1 MKMNLDR
8 AMIIRIAACGAAAC
22 LLLVAANR
30 AAADQWFD
38 LNDKALS
45 VLDYDG
51 QSLPTT
57 IDALKQQFP
66 AATRDEDRSND
77 EARIECYAVENLPTV
92 NVARFYFC
100 DRRLY
105 QFEARF
111 DQSRIVQQGGS
122 QAFLNKLLKKWGPVD
137 HAGESR
143 WTWQRPMYSR
153 RADYYAWPDSAQ
165 LTITDTAWMP
175 VVAQRL
181 TGKTIEPPNNLGF

>member
-1 MKMNLDR
+1 MYRDRIVTKMN
-8 AMIIRIAACGAAAC
+8 RIATACVAGC
-22 LLLVAANR
+22 LLLFAAR
-30 AAADQWFD
+30 HAAADQWFD
-38 LNDKALS
+38 LNDKALA

-57 IDALKQQFP
+57 VEALKQQFP
-66 AATRDEDRSND
+66 AATRDVERSND
-77 EARIECYAVENLPTV
+77 EARIECYAVENLPTA

-100 DRRLY
+100 DGRLY

-111 DQSRIVQQGGS
+111 DQSRIVKLGGS
-122 QAFLNKLLKKWGPVD
+122 RAFLNKLLTKWGPVD

-165 LTITDTAWMP
+165 LTITDTAWIP
-175 VVAQRL
+175 VVTQR
-181 TGKTIEPPNNLGF
+181 TSGKAIEPPNNLGF